1 MSGRV
6 AKLALALSL
15 ATAAPAMAAG
25 VARAGTPVAAR
36 AFHVLLERAVPAA
49 GDTVAVA
56 PARLV
61 LTFSGPIE
69 QAGATL
75 RLLGPSGEVWN
86 LEGVRQPDDP
96 RSLAGALPD
105 LGAGGYRVEWRVI
118 SGDGHPIAGD
128 FVFYVSGG
136 DAPPG
141 TERELAPPPAAAGGT
156 DAMGGMVGM
165 GDASGSQRPAHVSAL
180 LTGVRGGADLALL
193 LLAGVL
199 LFSAWGNASG
209 PSRRT
214 TTTTHALAVAAP
226 LFAAAYAWTWTGEVL
241 GAGASPGGVGSPA
254 GESGFAAHLD
264 VLRSLAT
271 GRALALECALAALAA
286 WALLLARRPR
296 VASGFAVL
304 AVLAG
309 GLAGHPASYTP
320 TVAMPASALHQLAAA
335 SWAGGL
341 LFLVT
346 EAGSAGFAAAVGRVS
361 RVALLAVVVVA
372 ATGLLQTWLMLGSVD
387 QLLGTP
393 FGLLVLAK
401 VAGLAGLVALGAY
414 HRYRLVPS
422 LAAGS
427 APVRFPRSVAAEL
440 AAAVVVLAAVLSHI
454 PPNP

>member
-1 MSGRV
+1 V
-6 AKLALALSL
+6 
-15 ATAAPAMAAG
+15 
-25 VARAGTPVAAR
+25 R

-86 LEGVRQPDDP
+86 LEGARQPDDP

-118 SGDGHPIAGD
+118 SGDGHPMAGN

-165 GDASGSQRPAHVSAL
+165 GDASGSQQQAHVSAL
-180 LTGVRGGADLALL
+180 LTGVRAGADLALL

-241 GAGASPGGVGSPA
+241 GPGASLGGVGR
-254 GESGFAAHLD
+254 AHLD
-264 VLRSLAT
+264 VLTSLAS
-271 GRALALECALAALAA
+271 GRALALECALAALSA

-387 QLLGTP
+387 RLLGTP

-401 VAGLAGLVALGAY
+401 VAGLAGLVAFGAY

-427 APVRFPRSVAAEL
+427 APVRVPRSVAAEL
-440 AAAVVVLAAVLSHI
+440 ALAAAVVAVAAVLSHI